1 MTVVDMGRDHHH
13 QVTFEELK
21 GLRAEGYI
29 RDSTLDQRDGFGPEI
44 QRNNVQRF
52 AESYNLVL
60 GSRWYTEFLSG
71 RSMARRKEFQQF
83 VEDARL
89 DLFDVLLVDHTSR
102 FGRNQAECIRYKEEM
117 QRLGK
122 VVVFVSQGIVSGS
135 DRDFLSER
143 INETL
148 DEAYSR
154 NLSRYVRAG
163 KAEKAARG
171 YALGRP
177 PLGYKTAKA
186 PSGRG
191 ACMAPDEKTMPVLL
205 ELLKGYASRQHSF
218 HSLAQH
224 LNARGYRTAY
234 GNLFTASS
242 VNQVVTNPFYDGKFL
257 LHKGRRDQELRQGA
271 HEVPEDVKSLWQQCR
286 EVKAEKLGSG
296 HPSPAARGHRI
307 YCLTGVLVCDGCGQP
322 FHGVSTISK
331 PRSYPRMFHSWHR
344 CDMKPMS
351 VATPMVEREFA
362 DRVLSQIR
370 LDDGWREAVIK
381 AMTAEGPEP
390 DHSLEIK
397 KLENAMANLRKQHL
411 WGAIGDD
418 EFRTEYVSLERQK
431 KILDTPKQPMRTPNL
446 DHAAQTLK
454 ELPALWQHPGVTPKQ
469 RRDLATEVF
478 EEVRLR
484 EGKLV
489 AVKPK
494 PEYAPLFACSIWR
507 QNLVGGDT
515 LS

>member
-1 MTVVDMGRDHHH
+1 MTVAIMHHQ
-13 QVTFEELK
+13 QVTFEGLK
-21 GLRAEGYI
+21 GLRAEGYV
-29 RDSTLDQRDGFGPEI
+29 RDSTLDQRDGFGPDI
-44 QRNNVQRF
+44 QRHNVQRF
-52 AESYNLVL
+52 AESYGLVL
-60 GSRWYTEFLSG
+60 GNRWYTEFVSG
-71 RSMARRKEFQQF
+71 RSVAKRKEFKQF
-83 VEDARL
+83 IEDARL

-117 QRLGK
+117 QELGK

-171 YALGRP
+171 HALGRA

-191 ACMAPDEKTMPVLL
+191 AYIVPDEKTMPVLL
-205 ELLKGYASRQHSF
+205 ALLRGYASGEHSF
-218 HSLAQH
+218 LSLAQR
-224 LNARGYRTAY
+224 LNARGYRTTY

-242 VNQVVTNPFYDGKFL
+242 VNQVVTNPFYDGKFHY
-257 LHKGRRDQELRQGA
+257 HKGKQDPELRQGV
-271 HEVPEDVKSLWQQCR
+271 HEVPEEVRTLWRSCQ
-286 EVKAEKLGSG
+286 EVKEEKLGAG
-296 HPSPAARGHRI
+296 RPSPAARGHRV

-322 FHGVSTISK
+322 FHGRSTISK
-331 PRSYPRMFHSWHR
+331 PRAYPRMFHSWHR
-344 CDMKPMS
+344 CDMRPMS
-351 VATPMVEREFA
+351 VAAPAVEQEFA
-362 DRVLSQIR
+362 ERVLSQIR

-381 AMTAEGPEP
+381 AMATEGPEP
-390 DHSLEIK
+390 DHSLEIR

-411 WGAIGDD
+411 WGAISDD
-418 EFRTEYVSLERQK
+418 EFRREYVSLERQK
-431 KILDTPKQPMRTPNL
+431 RVLDTPKQPVMTPNL
-446 DHAAQTLK
+446 DRAARVLTDM
-454 ELPALWQHPGVTPKQ
+454 PALWQHSAVTPKQ
-469 RRDLATEVF
+469 RRELASEVF

-494 PEYAPLFACSIWR
+494 PEYAPLFAYALR
-507 QNLVGGDT
+507 GQNFVGADK
-515 LS
+515 SS